1 MPLQLNTI
9 EEYSFVHGLHRNY
22 VNGKYIAIQPHD
34 LGRPL
39 THAEMDYNLILNE
52 QTQAGFRIFGSNPDL
67 TLSDDDIGQSL
78 LFHKITAN
86 DADLAKY
93 QSKGYSIGQ
102 YIWILSCC
110 EHDHC
115 EFFTADHHDG
125 ITATDSEW
133 CQFVVDTIASEDS
146 GVCAFEVDSITV
158 TPEDPCVTFVVETI
172 VAQDSLVHEPAF
184 EISTYFNEDAFLRN
198 TNTQQITSTMAGDDT
213 SGPFGTISN
222 IDVPSGDVVT
232 HSYLM
237 ANADLFENIDDL
249 KISHVDVG
257 GNPVELTGL
266 QNGVAFDV
274 SAYSGS
280 AGDSI
285 KVTHDTSAAAA
296 IDSPNGCDF
305 IKIEY
310 THTVQNGPQY
320 IEIKI
325 EKVPSYTSVKTVPPA
340 LSEGESGEFVL
351 EGRFIGNVGSP
362 DITVPYTITGIEP
375 ADIDIP
381 LTGIV
386 TMNKDIGSI
395 YVYEGQNCIP
405 TNNKRGT
412 LIYNVLNDSLVE
424 GLEELKIEFGS
435 VDSEGTTIS
444 ANRTVGI
451 VDVAV
456 PTPTPS
462 SSEPVPTATAT
473 STPTPTPSSSEVIE
487 PSYNNLTAQTQLN
500 EGQVALYTLTSS
512 NIPNGATVGYTL
524 SGILAD
530 DLYTESE
537 MTGTFTMSNNTDQIT
552 IRIWEDQ
559 LTEGLENMVM
569 TLDATDSNGVAA
581 GLTTSI
587 DIIDT
592 SVGPTPT
599 PSSSATPTPT
609 PSSSE
614 PVPTFALTNN
624 GPVNE
629 GQDLIFTLTT
639 TNIPN
644 GTEVAFTTGGD
655 ATTNV
660 DYTDN
665 LPHKFVINNNTAT
678 WTVTTLID
686 NSFDGSTPESLLV
699 LLNATDSLGN
709 DTGSPISNGQIYD
722 MDPEPT
728 STPTPTP
735 TPSSTNIPTYS
746 LSVNGPVDEGS
757 DLTFTLTTT
766 GLQDND
772 VVPFGLGGTASVN
785 VNEPWLGDYSPVT
798 PTEFVITNN
807 SATYTVTTY
816 EDNLTESG
824 EFVDG
829 RETVV
834 LTLSA
839 FDSQGNDT
847 SSISKTGE
855 IVDTSRNPN
864 DRYQMTVDTPIA
876 EESVAGNLY
885 MQFEIQAINSYDPAP
900 GTTVEYTITGDWEF
914 GDIQVMGVN
923 TGDYNNISSPVPN
936 VTVANSYTNVFK
948 IGTQGGLKT
957 AAIRVYAVGDAITEG
972 SESVRVTLATLD
984 STGNTTSTEGIW
996 VNGLIFDPFD

>member
-473 STPTPTPSSSEVIE
+473 STPTPTPSSSELI
-487 PSYNNLTAQTQLN
+487 
-500 EGQVALYTLTSS
+500 
-512 NIPNGATVGYTL
+512 
-524 SGILAD
+524 
-530 DLYTESE
+530 
-537 MTGTFTMSNNTDQIT
+537 
-552 IRIWEDQ
+552 
-559 LTEGLENMVM
+559 
-569 TLDATDSNGVAA
+569 
-581 GLTTSI
+581 
-587 DIIDT
+587 
-592 SVGPTPT
+592 
-599 PSSSATPTPT
+599 
-609 PSSSE
+609 
-614 PVPTFALTNN
+614 PTFALTNN

-639 TNIPN
+639 TNTPN

-885 MQFEIQAINSYDPAP
+885 MQFEIQAINGYDPAP